1 MNMPEA
7 MTPTTS
13 VDGVLHRLFNTP
25 EGRADPYALYR
36 ELQEAPPVLHSERDG
51 LWYTCRHE
59 ICHQVL
65 LDQRMGHIEEEVL
78 RRPGGLG
85 EEERRRLDALL
96 ARRRRRGLSMATEN
110 PPNHTRL
117 RRLVSR
123 AFTFRRVE
131 ALRPRIIELVDAC
144 LDRFAAAGEVDV
156 MAELA
161 FPLPVSVIGD
171 LLGVPPEDRERFRSL
186 VRDATSVGDRPEL
199 PQEELDRAEASLD
212 EMERYFT
219 GLIAQRQAHPRDDLL
234 SALIGV
240 RDEEE
245 GALSED
251 ELLALAFVLFLA
263 GFITTTNLIGNGLL
277 ALLRHPDEMQRL
289 WTDGGLVISAV
300 EEMLRYD
307 PPVQVLRR
315 ETLVPMEIEDV
326 SLAAGESLILMLGA
340 ANRDP
345 RRFLEPDRFDVG
357 RADNHHLSFG
367 SGIHHCLGAPLARAE
382 GQVVFARLRERFA
395 GLDLCDP
402 EPPLERGFFRGRT
415 SVMVAAHSR

>member
-1 MNMPEA
+1 MPEA
-7 MTPTTS
+7 MTPTRS
-13 VDGVLHRLFNTP
+13 VDEILHRLFNTP
-25 EGRADPYALYR
+25 EGRADPYPLYR
-36 ELQEAPPVLHSERDG
+36 ELQGAPPVFRSQRDG

-59 ICHQVL
+59 LCHQLL
-65 LDQRMGHIEEEVL
+65 LDQRMGHNEEQVPL
-78 RRPGGLG
+78 RPGGMG
-85 EEERRRLDALL
+85 EEQKRRLDELL
-96 ARRRRRGLSMATEN
+96 ARRRRRGLSMVTEN
-110 PPNHTRL
+110 PPAHTRL
-117 RRLVSR
+117 RRLVSK

-131 ALRPRIIELVDAC
+131 SLRPRIVELVDGY
-144 LDRFAAAGEVDV
+144 LDRLAQGDEVDV

-186 VRDATSVGDRPEL
+186 VRDTTSLGDQPEV
-199 PQEELDRAEASLD
+199 PQEELDRAEASLE
-212 EMERYFT
+212 EMEQYFT
-219 GLIAQRQAHPRDDLL
+219 DLIARRRAHPRDDLL

-240 RDEEE
+240 RDEDE

-289 WTDGGLVISAV
+289 WRDGGLVASAV

-307 PPVQVLRR
+307 APIQVLRR
-315 ETLVPMEIEDV
+315 DALVPIEIEGV
-326 SLAAGESLILMLGA
+326 SLAPGESLILMVGA

-345 RRFLEPDRFDVG
+345 RRFPDPDCFDVG
-357 RADNHHLSFG
+357 RADHHHLSFG

-382 GQVVFARLRERFA
+382 GQVVFGRLRQRFARLDL
-395 GLDLCDP
+395 LDP
-402 EPPLERGFFRGRT
+402 NPPLDRGFFRGRT
-415 SVMVAAHSR
+415 SLMVGARSR